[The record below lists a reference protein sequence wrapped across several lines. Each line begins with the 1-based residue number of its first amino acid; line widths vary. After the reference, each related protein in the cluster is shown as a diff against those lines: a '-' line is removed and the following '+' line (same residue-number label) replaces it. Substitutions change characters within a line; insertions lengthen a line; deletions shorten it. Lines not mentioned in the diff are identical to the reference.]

1 MEQQKCLGIYISAD
15 KAVGVALEG
24 HTGHYKVLGSFS
36 VQRNPAQSDASLADM
51 IAKKIVK
58 KKLVCNELSVA
69 IDCSLYTQH
78 DLHSEFS
85 DYKQIANTIRFDA
98 EEAVAT
104 DATELAVAFDV
115 TNTDD
120 TGADVTVYT
129 AKRDTMTDMLNSML
143 KKGLDPTAMEP
154 DIVCLGRFIENY
166 NTQIIDNSKLFVI
179 ISSSACYLIMP
190 SDSHHAPCVR
200 SFLMS
205 PSQDI
210 TSVLTREVPITI
222 ASMPTAQ
229 PVTSVAVSGNIENI
243 NSEEFSLKTGLDVN
257 VIDLA
262 EKTGAESSNCPQD
275 ISQSD
280 FAIAY
285 GAALAELSRTTKT
298 DFRKDFM
305 PYEGRKRVI
314 QKTLRIFSIA
324 ATVMILAVGAH
335 FQKNVIDASRQ
346 ANELKKNLYGDQA
359 EVIFS
364 EPYSE
369 ENEKRKFSSK
379 LATELRK
386 IKLGKSG
393 PSYGDDSS
401 PTARLTFLF
410 EAINATKQNNK
421 IKINQISITP
431 KTMSVKGTTAN
442 KNYTNDF
449 IKQIDNHK
457 KLKKGVFTAP
467 ATQGESTFTINIELS
482 K

>member
-24 HTGHYKVLGSFS
+24 HNGHYKVLGSFS
-36 VQRNPAQSDASLADM
+36 VQRDPDQSDTSLADM
-51 IAKKIVK
+51 IAGKN
-58 KKLVCNELSVA
+58 LVYDELSVA

-85 DYKQIANTIRFDA
+85 DHKQIANTIRFDA

-104 DATELAVAFDV
+104 DATELAIAFDV
-115 TNTDD
+115 INTDD

-129 AKRDTMTDMLNSML
+129 AKRDMITDMLNSML
-143 KKGLDPTAMEP
+143 QKGLDPTAMEP
-154 DIVCLGRFIENY
+154 DIVCLGRFIENN
-166 NTQIIDNSKLFVI
+166 NTPLADRNKLFVI

-190 SDSHHAPCVR
+190 SDSHHAPSVR

-229 PVTSVAVSGNIENI
+229 PVTSVAVSGNTENI
-243 NSEEFSLKTGLDVN
+243 NSEKFSLKTGLDVT
-257 VIDLA
+257 VMDLD
-262 EKTGAESSNCPQD
+262 EKTGVDSSNCPQD

-280 FAIAY
+280 FAVAY
-285 GAALAELSRTTKT
+285 GAALAELSRTRKT
-298 DFRKDFM
+298 DFRNDFM

-324 ATVMILAVGAH
+324 ATVMIIAVGAY
-335 FQKNVIDASRQ
+335 FQKNVIDTSRQ
-346 ANELKKNLYGDQA
+346 ANELKKNLYEDQA
-359 EVIFS
+359 EVIFG
-364 EPYSE
+364 EPYLE
-369 ENEKRKFSSK
+369 KKEKRKLSSK
-379 LATELRK
+379 LAGELRK
-386 IKLGKSG
+386 IKSGKSG

-410 EAINATKQNNK
+410 EAINATKENNK

-431 KTMSVKGTTAN
+431 KTMSVRGTTAN
-442 KNYTNDF
+442 KSYTSDF
-449 IKQIDNHK
+449 IKQIDKHK
-457 KLKKGVFTAP
+457 KLKKDAVTLTP
-467 ATQGESTFTINIELS
+467 TVGESPFTVSIKLN